1 MSVAV
6 AVLDRDDPSACT
18 DNIAVVDAG
27 KALITWIPR
36 DLWCECLQARINAAY
51 GGGGA
56 GQLIAALAEH
66 GYPVEGVL
74 VLFRAAAENALRD
87 VTVEVPVDAALRFL
101 YPMEPRARLEDGAK
115 EVRFDPPAEI
125 LSGERIHQWLG
136 ARRVPGGA
144 GSDLDRIRRQQVLLR
159 RLLEDGFDFRTVLV
173 DGDLQRW
180 TGPEAVRDELRKVRS
195 DWFFETFDDVVP
207 RNIGGQSVLIS
218 RRGPR
223 YSILRTPL
231 QGQRRRLLDGLA
243 RRVLLRAAIPGA
255 GLFKPARRFR
265 LLAVLAV
272 RNEARFLPGWFDAV
286 LPHVDGVI
294 ALDDGSTDETPDLLA
309 GRSEVLELIRIP
321 ASRPHWDEVGNHR
334 LLVAAAL
341 RHHADW
347 ILALDADERP
357 ERDFRARAE
366 RVIRR
371 GSLLGIEAYALRLLE
386 LWDSE
391 ETYRVDGL
399 WGRKIVARLFRALDD
414 HRFDA
419 RALHGIK
426 APLQASWHGRFPV
439 ADLRLYHLRMI
450 GAEDRANRRLRY
462 EMLDPNCEFQ
472 PGLGYGYLTDEA
484 GLKLQRVSRRRG
496 YLRKEERL

>member
-27 KALITWIPR
+27 NALVTSIPR
-36 DLWCECLQARINAAY
+36 DLWCECLQARINAAHAR
-51 GGGGA
+51 GGA
-56 GQLIAALAEH
+56 ALLMAALLEH
-66 GYPVEGVL
+66 GYRVEGVL
-74 VLFRAAAENALRD
+74 LLFRAAVENALRE
-87 VTVEVPVDAALRFL
+87 VQVEVPVDLPLRFL
-101 YPMEPRARLEDGAK
+101 YPRVPRARLEDGAK
-115 EVRFDPPAEI
+115 EVRFDPPSEW
-125 LSGERIHQWLG
+125 LSGERLHQWLG
-136 ARRVPGGA
+136 ARRVPNGA
-144 GSDLDRIRRQQVLLR
+144 GSDLDRIRRQQVLVR
-159 RLLEDGFDFRTVLV
+159 RLLEDGFDFHSVLA
-173 DGDLQRW
+173 DEQLHRW
-180 TGPEAVRDELRKVRS
+180 TGPKIARDELAQVRS
-195 DWFFETFDDVVP
+195 DWFFEVFDDVVP
-207 RNIGGQSVLIS
+207 KNIAGQSVLVS

-223 YSILRTPL
+223 YSVLRTPL

-243 RRVLLRAAIPGA
+243 RRLLLKAAIPGA
-255 GLFKPARRFR
+255 GFGRPSRRVR

-272 RNEARFLPGWFDAV
+272 RNEARFLPGWFESV

-294 ALDDGSTDETPDLLA
+294 ALDDGSSDGTLDLLA
-309 GRSEVLELIRIP
+309 SRPEVLELIRIP
-321 ASRPHWDEVGNHR
+321 VSRPKWDEVGNHR

-341 RHHADW
+341 RHGADW

-386 LWDSE
+386 LWGSE
-391 ETYRVDGL
+391 ETYRVDGP
-399 WGRKIVARLFRALDD
+399 WGRKIVARLFRARHD

-426 APLQASWHGRFPV
+426 APLQASWGGRFPV

-450 GAEDRANRRLRY
+450 AADDRANRRLRY
-462 EMLDPNCEFQ
+462 ETLDPESQYQ
-472 PGLGYGYLTDEA
+472 PGLGYAYLTDDT
-484 GLKLQRVSRRRG
+484 GLKLEKVPRSRG
-496 YLRKEERL
+496 YR